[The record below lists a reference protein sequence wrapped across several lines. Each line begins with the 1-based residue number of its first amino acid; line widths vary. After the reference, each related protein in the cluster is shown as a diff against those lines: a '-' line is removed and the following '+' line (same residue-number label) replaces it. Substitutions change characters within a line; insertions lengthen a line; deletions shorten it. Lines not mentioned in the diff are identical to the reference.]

1 MKFRSA
7 LFTVLCLIVLTLPAF
22 AAPREI
28 GSGDLLKLVGESR
41 GKVVVVNFF
50 ASWCPP
56 CLEEIPGLIRLRG
69 HYKPS
74 QVEFI
79 GVSVD
84 ESRDQLVALMGKT
97 PFNYPVF
104 HAREELSRFFGIS
117 SIPRLLV
124 YDKAGK
130 LVIDNVGLVEADELA
145 KAIDTLLGGGK

>member
-1 MKFRSA
+1 M
-7 LFTVLCLIVLTLPAF
+7 
-22 AAPREI
+22 
-28 GSGDLLKLVGESR
+28 
-41 GKVVVVNFF
+41 
-50 ASWCPP
+50 
-56 CLEEIPGLIRLRG
+56 
-69 HYKPS
+69 
-74 QVEFI
+74 
-79 GVSVD
+79 SVD

-104 HAREELSRFFGIS
+104 LAREELSRFFGIS